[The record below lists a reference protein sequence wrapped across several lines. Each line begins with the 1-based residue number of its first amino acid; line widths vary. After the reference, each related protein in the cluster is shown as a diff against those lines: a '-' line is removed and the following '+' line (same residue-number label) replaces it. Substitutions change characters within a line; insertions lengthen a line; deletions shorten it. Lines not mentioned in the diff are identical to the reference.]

1 VVPCQHY
8 FLLDL
13 KMGTLQF
20 KVRLDEA
27 LHASIK
33 SAAEQNNR
41 SVNAEIVNRLQK
53 SFEADHGVV
62 EARTTSTSGD
72 PSLQPTYEELK
83 EALIAIAKTNA
94 LGNLDKKLNELDKTL
109 EEMSIKINRI
119 SKG

>member
-1 VVPCQHY
+1 VVLCQQH
-8 FLLDL
+8 FLRDL

-33 SAAEQNNR
+33 SAAEKNNR
-41 SVNAEIVNRLQK
+41 SVNAEIVHRLQN

-62 EARTTSTSGD
+62 EVRTTSSSGD
-72 PSLQPTYEELK
+72 PTLQPTYDELK
-83 EALIAIAKTNA
+83 EALLAIAKTNA
-94 LGNLDKKLNELDKTL
+94 LENLDKKINALDKTL
-109 EEMSIKINRI
+109 EEMSIKINRF

>member
-1 VVPCQHY
+1 MVPCQHN
-8 FLLDL
+8 FLLGL

-41 SVNAEIVNRLQK
+41 SVNSEIVNRLQK
-53 SFEADHGVV
+53 SFEIDHGVMEV
-62 EARTTSTSGD
+62 RATSASGAD
-72 PSLQPTYEELK
+72 SVQPTYDELK

-94 LGNLDKKLNELDKTL
+94 LEKLDKKINALDKTL
-109 EEMSIKINRI
+109 EDMSIKLSRI